1 MEKQQRK
8 IFDCLKGFQKNLQR
22 FKHNTYISMKKLEE
36 VKKFLE
42 VKELSKL
49 EEATVQGGSAG
60 KQRQQQKNADDGTVG
75 GPVQN

>member
-1 MEKQQRK
+1 
-8 IFDCLKGFQKNLQR
+8 
-22 FKHNTYISMKKLEE
+22 MKKLEE

-60 KQRQQQKNADDGTVG
+60 KQRQQQKNDDDGTVG